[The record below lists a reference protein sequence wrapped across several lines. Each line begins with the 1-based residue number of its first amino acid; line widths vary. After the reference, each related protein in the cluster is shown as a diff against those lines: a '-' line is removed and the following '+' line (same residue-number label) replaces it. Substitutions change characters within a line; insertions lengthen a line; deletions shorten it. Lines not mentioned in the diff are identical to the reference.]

1 MNSEAAGGGGQI
13 SIGLFPQNG
22 APQRAE
28 NREIQTGYKAGRAII
43 TVKTAIIAGR
53 MG

>member
-28 NREIQTGYKAGRAII
+28 IREIPTGYKAGLTGII
-43 TVKTAIIAGR
+43 LKTA
-53 MG
+53 

>member
-22 APQRAE
+22 APQRVE
-28 NREIQTGYKAGRAII
+28 NREIQKGYKAGRSII
-43 TVKTAIIAGR
+43 TIKTAITVGYV
-53 MG
+53 G